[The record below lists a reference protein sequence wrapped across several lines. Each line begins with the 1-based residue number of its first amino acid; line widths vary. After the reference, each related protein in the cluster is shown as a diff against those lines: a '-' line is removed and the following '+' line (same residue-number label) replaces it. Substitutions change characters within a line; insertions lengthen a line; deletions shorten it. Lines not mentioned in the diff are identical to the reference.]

1 MCQVILTFASDGT
14 CFYYKR
20 ETNGSFVEWIL
31 RTCSK
36 TILSSNHDSAHGC
49 FSYGHMHAK
58 YNLQFI
64 QKMWYSA
71 ALLFS
76 TPWWIGDRK
85 AFTHDDVKEVI
96 NIHTFARSCLNIKYI
111 DVPKCH
117 EGKAVK
123 VGIANKKDKYIEID
137 ELRKGVSFEAFGN
150 VNVATLSRYLSRL
163 RVILNCLWTLI
174 LTWLAC
180 FLAMYSFDGLVFGK
194 GIWKTTSNFFP
205 IASVQIV
212 KIKLQT

>member
-1 MCQVILTFASDGT
+1 MCQIILTFASDGT
-14 CFYYKR
+14 CFYHKR
-20 ETNGSFVEWIL
+20 EMNGSFVEWIL

-36 TILSSNHDSAHGC
+36 TILSSNHDSAHGW
-49 FSYGHMHAK
+49 FSYGHLHAK

-76 TPWWIGDRK
+76 TSWWIGHRK
-85 AFTHDDVKEVI
+85 AVTHDDVKEVI
-96 NIHTFARSCLNIKYI
+96 DIHTFTRSCLNIKYI

-150 VNVATLSRYLSRL
+150 VNVATLSRY
-163 RVILNCLWTLI
+163 
-174 LTWLAC
+174 
-180 FLAMYSFDGLVFGK
+180 GLVFGK

-205 IASVQIV
+205 IASVQII
-212 KIKLQT
+212 KIKLQTWVITMLMCAY

>member
-1 MCQVILTFASDGT
+1 MVPLWSG
-14 CFYYKR
+14 FYELVPKPYLVR
-20 ETNGSFVEWIL
+20 I
-31 RTCSK
+31 
-36 TILSSNHDSAHGC
+36 TIPRMGW
-49 FSYGHMHAK
+49 FSYGHLHAK

-76 TPWWIGDRK
+76 TSWWIGHRK
-85 AFTHDDVKEVI
+85 AVTHDDVKEVI
-96 NIHTFARSCLNIKYI
+96 NIHTFTRSCLNIKYI

-150 VNVATLSRYLSRL
+150 VNVATLSRY
-163 RVILNCLWTLI
+163 
-174 LTWLAC
+174 
-180 FLAMYSFDGLVFGK
+180 GLVFGK

-205 IASVQIV
+205 IASVQII